1 MAHARH
7 SERNNEQKKKFI
19 KVCKTARLVLGATL
33 KFALLGKEKHK
44 EQTLRSLLG
53 APLWHINRMRKIQ
66 ISTKWE
72 QS

>member
-53 APLWHINRMRKIQ
+53 APL
-66 ISTKWE
+66 
-72 QS
+72 